1 MQAFNPLWLAAEVTE
16 ARRVALVTG
25 ASRGIGA
32 AIARRL
38 HSDGYHIVATA
49 TSTAGCE
56 QIVAALGEN
65 GVQAETLRIDDPE
78 SIAGLY
84 DRLEASCGIPSVL
97 VNNAGITADN
107 LAMRMSDEQW
117 TSVIDTNVNGLFRII
132 KPALRAMIKARYGR
146 IINISSVVARMGNPG
161 QTNYVASKAA
171 IEGYSR
177 ALAMELASR
186 NITVNVVAPG
196 FIATDMT
203 NELTQSQQEQM
214 LSRIPMGRVGQG
226 DEVAS
231 AVAWLASDSAS
242 YITGATIPVN
252 GGLYLG

>member
-1 MQAFNPLWLAAEVTE
+1 MAATQ
-16 ARRVALVTG
+16 RIALVTG

-38 HSDGYHIVATA
+38 HVDGHHVVGTA
-49 TSTAGCE
+49 TSTAGCA
-56 QIVAALGEN
+56 QIIAALGESR
-65 GVQAETLRIDDPE
+65 VQAEILRIDDAQ
-78 SIAGLY
+78 SIASLY
-84 DRLEASCGIPSVL
+84 ARLEASCGAPSIL

-132 KPALRAMIKARYGR
+132 KPALRAMIKARFGR

-177 ALAMELASR
+177 ALAIELASR

-203 NELTQSQQEQM
+203 KELTQAQQEQM

>member
-1 MQAFNPLWLAAEVTE
+1 MAATP
-16 ARRVALVTG
+16 RIALVTG

-38 HSDGYHIVATA
+38 HAEGFHIVGTA
-49 TSTAGCE
+49 TSTVGCN
-56 QIVAALGEN
+56 QILASLGDSR
-65 GVQAETLRIDDPE
+65 VQAEILRIDDAS
-78 SIAGLY
+78 SITDLY
-84 DRLEASCGIPSVL
+84 ARLEASCGAPSVL
-97 VNNAGITADN
+97 INNAGVTADN

-117 TSVIDTNVNGLFRII
+117 TSVMDTNVNGLFRMI
-132 KPALRAMIKARYGR
+132 KPALRAMVKARFGR

-171 IEGYSR
+171 IEGYTR
-177 ALAMELASR
+177 ALAIELASR

-203 NELTQSQQEQM
+203 KELTQAQQEQM
-214 LSRIPMGRVGQG
+214 LSRIPMGRVGEG

>member
-1 MQAFNPLWLAAEVTE
+1 MTE
-16 ARRVALVTG
+16 GRPIALVTG

-38 HSDGYHIVATA
+38 HADGYHVVGTA

-56 QIVAALGEN
+56 QIIAALGAG
-65 GVQAETLRIDDPE
+65 GVQAEILRIEDPE
-78 SIAGLY
+78 SIASLY
-84 DRLEASCGIPSVL
+84 VRLEASCGAPSVL

-107 LAMRMSDEQW
+107 LAIRMSDAQW
-117 TSVIDTNVNGLFRII
+117 TQVIDTNVNGLFRII
-132 KPALRAMIKARYGR
+132 KPALRAMIKARFGR

-171 IEGYSR
+171 VEGYSR
-177 ALAMELASR
+177 SLAIEVASR

-203 NELTQSQQEQM
+203 NELTQAQQEHM

-231 AVAWLASDSAS
+231 AVAWLASNTAS

>member
-1 MQAFNPLWLAAEVTE
+1 MATSV
-16 ARRVALVTG
+16 RIALVTG

-38 HSDGYHIVATA
+38 HADGHHVVGTA
-49 TSTAGCE
+49 TSTTGCE
-56 QIVAALGEN
+56 QIIAALGESRL
-65 GVQAETLRIDDPE
+65 QAEILQIDDVQ
-78 SIAGLY
+78 SIASLY
-84 DRLEASCGIPSVL
+84 ARLEASCGAPSIL
-97 VNNAGITADN
+97 INNAGITADN

-117 TSVIDTNVNGLFRII
+117 TRVIDTNVNGLFRII
-132 KPALRAMIKARYGR
+132 KPALRAMIKARFGR

-177 ALAMELASR
+177 ALALELASR

-196 FIATDMT
+196 FVATDMT
-203 NELTQSQQEQM
+203 KELTHAQQEQM

>member
-1 MQAFNPLWLAAEVTE
+1 MAASGRIT
-16 ARRVALVTG
+16 LVTG

-38 HSDGYHIVATA
+38 HAEGHHVVGTA
-49 TSTAGCE
+49 TSKAGCE
-56 QIVAALGEN
+56 QIVAALGESR
-65 GVQAETLRIDDPE
+65 VQAEILRIDDAQ
-78 SIAGLY
+78 SIASLY
-84 DRLEASCGIPSVL
+84 ARLEASCGTPSVL
-97 VNNAGITADN
+97 INNAGITADN

-117 TSVIDTNVNGLFRII
+117 THVIDTNVNGLFRII
-132 KPALRAMIKARYGR
+132 KPALRAMIKARFGR

-177 ALAMELASR
+177 ALAIELASR

-203 NELTQSQQEQM
+203 KELTQAQQEQM

>member
-1 MQAFNPLWLAAEVTE
+1 MAATP
-16 ARRVALVTG
+16 RIALVTG

-38 HSDGYHIVATA
+38 HAEGFHIVGTA
-49 TSTAGCE
+49 TSTAGCN
-56 QIVAALGEN
+56 QILASLGESR
-65 GVQAETLRIDDPE
+65 VQAEILRIDDAR
-78 SIAGLY
+78 SITDLY
-84 DRLEASCGIPSVL
+84 ARLEASCGAPSVL
-97 VNNAGITADN
+97 INNAGVTADN

-117 TSVIDTNVNGLFRII
+117 TSVMDTNVNGLFRMI
-132 KPALRAMIKARYGR
+132 KPALRAMVKARFGR

-171 IEGYSR
+171 IEGYTR
-177 ALAMELASR
+177 ALAIELASR

-203 NELTQSQQEQM
+203 KELTQAQQEQM
-214 LSRIPMGRVGQG
+214 LSRIPMGRVGEG

>member
-1 MQAFNPLWLAAEVTE
+1 MTEV
-16 ARRVALVTG
+16 RRIALVTG

-38 HSDGYHIVATA
+38 HADGCHVVGTA
-49 TSTAGCE
+49 TSTTGCE
-56 QIVAALGEN
+56 QILAALGPS
-65 GVQAETLRIDDPE
+65 GVQAEILRIEDPE
-78 SIAGLY
+78 SIANLY
-84 DRLEASCGIPSVL
+84 ARLETSCGAPSVL

-107 LAMRMSDEQW
+107 LAMRMTDDQW
-117 TSVIDTNVNGLFRII
+117 TRVIDTNVNGLFRII
-132 KPALRAMIKARYGR
+132 KPALRAMIKARFGR

-177 ALAMELASR
+177 SLAIELASR

-196 FIATDMT
+196 FISTDMT
-203 NELTQSQQEQM
+203 NGLTQVQQEQM

-231 AVAWLASDSAS
+231 AVAWLASDTAS

>member
-1 MQAFNPLWLAAEVTE
+1 MAST
-16 ARRVALVTG
+16 ARIALVTG

-38 HSDGYHIVATA
+38 HADGHHVVGTA
-49 TSTAGCE
+49 TSTAGCG
-56 QIVAALGEN
+56 QIIAALGEN
-65 GVQAETLRIDDPE
+65 RVQAEILRIDDAN
-78 SIAGLY
+78 SINELY
-84 DRLEASCGIPSVL
+84 ARLEASCGAPSVL
-97 VNNAGITADN
+97 INNAGITADN
-107 LAMRMSDEQW
+107 LAMRMSDAQW

-132 KPALRAMIKARYGR
+132 KPALRTMVKARFGR

-177 ALAMELASR
+177 ALAIELASR

-203 NELTQSQQEQM
+203 KELTQAQQEQM
-214 LSRIPMGRVGQG
+214 LSRIPMGRVGEG